1 MAAQSSIKED
11 SESRWEVQAEA
22 AVKLCT
28 QTTQPSS
35 TINELK
41 RKRENEIEFQVSF
54 FVYTIIVFVSNL
66 YLLCVIMIYHWE
78 CDINN
83 QCKKKK
89 KKKK

>member
-1 MAAQSSIKED
+1 MQAE
-11 SESRWEVQAEA
+11 AEA

-66 YLLCVIMIYHWE
+66 YLLCVIMIYH
-78 CDINN
+78 
-83 QCKKKK
+83 
-89 KKKK
+89 